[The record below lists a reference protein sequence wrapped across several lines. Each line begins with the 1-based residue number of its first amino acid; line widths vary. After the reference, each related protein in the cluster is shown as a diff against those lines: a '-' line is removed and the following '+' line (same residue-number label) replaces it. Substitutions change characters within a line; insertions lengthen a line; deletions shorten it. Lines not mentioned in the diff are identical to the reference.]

1 VELIAIKEKIA
12 ILYSSVH
19 DFLAGGF
26 GEIELDVKG
35 DANILVDNSG
45 LIREREK
52 YREMIRREKIEGVYT
67 GRQKKEKII

>member
-1 VELIAIKEKIA
+1 
-12 ILYSSVH
+12 
-19 DFLAGGF
+19 
-26 GEIELDVKG
+26 VKG

-45 LIREREK
+45 LIRERDK